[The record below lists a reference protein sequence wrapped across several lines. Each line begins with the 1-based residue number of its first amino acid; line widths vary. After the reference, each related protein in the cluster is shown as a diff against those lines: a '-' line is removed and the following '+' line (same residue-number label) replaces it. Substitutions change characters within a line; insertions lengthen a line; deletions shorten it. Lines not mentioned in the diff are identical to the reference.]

1 MKTLREKEIRIL
13 ARRLNQIYDLQ
24 IAKTLSRAAQI
35 EMDKELL
42 LVYSNYFGLNL
53 DSHDISCFLAE
64 NLPKVDRF
72 SADPAA

>member
-35 EMDKELL
+35 EMYKELL
-42 LVYSNYFGLNL
+42 LVYSNY
-53 DSHDISCFLAE
+53 
-64 NLPKVDRF
+64 
-72 SADPAA
+72 

>member
-35 EMDKELL
+35 EMYKEEE
-42 LVYSNYFGLNL
+42 SFWFTAT
-53 DSHDISCFLAE
+53 IS
-64 NLPKVDRF
+64 D
-72 SADPAA
+72 

>member
-35 EMDKELL
+35 EMYKEL
-42 LVYSNYFGLNL
+42 FAGLQQL
-53 DSHDISCFLAE
+53 FRIKSGF
-64 NLPKVDRF
+64 P
-72 SADPAA
+72 

>member
-35 EMDKELL
+35 EMYKEPVSYTHLL
-42 LVYSNYFGLNL
+42 ESKAYNRRNRYRLRMRRQQK
-53 DSHDISCFLAE
+53 I
-64 NLPKVDRF
+64 
-72 SADPAA
+72 